1 MDGFSIFPDL
11 DLRTLML
18 HLSQVLFAYLLAV
31 PVGWNRERSERSAG
45 LRTFPLVAMG
55 ACAFILVGKSVI
67 ENPDA
72 NARMIQGLIGG
83 LGFLG
88 GGAILKH
95 DSAVIGTATAA
106 SIWNTG
112 ALGMAVAYQ
121 RYELA
126 IVLSL
131 VNFLTL
137 SLVPGIKSALKPER
151 D

>member
-1 MDGFSIFPDL
+1 M
-11 DLRTLML
+11 
-18 HLSQVLFAYLLAV
+18 
-31 PVGWNRERSERSAG
+31 
-45 LRTFPLVAMG
+45 
-55 ACAFILVGKSVI
+55 
-67 ENPDA
+67 
-72 NARMIQGLIGG
+72 
-83 LGFLG
+83 
-88 GGAILKH
+88 
-95 DSAVIGTATAA
+95 IGTATAA